1 MNIVPCRRGG
11 VNGLEA
17 ILQNKA
23 SSENMGEVLEMHNSA
38 ATKLQSSFRG
48 MKSRA
53 AYKKKKKKKS
63 DGVRGLQQYAERL
76 SRLSTRKIY

>member
-1 MNIVPCRRGG
+1 M
-11 VNGLEA
+11 NGLEA

-23 SSENMGEVLEMHNSA
+23 SSENMGEVLEMHNKNS

-53 AYKKKKKKKS
+53 AYKKKKKKEE
-63 DGVRGLQQYAERL
+63 ERRREEATATMQ
-76 SRLSTRKIY
+76 SA